1 MYEVDYKLFSSRKC
15 PVALS
20 VLSAH
25 GEFIS
30 LVMASRRFPCRYPE
44 GKSVVRNCCS
54 IFPLHDWRRNEESEV
69 RIEERRYVVVTADT

>member
-1 MYEVDYKLFSSRKC
+1 MFEVDYRLFSSRKC

-54 IFPLHDWRRNEESEV
+54 IFPLRDWRRNEGAEV
-69 RIEERRYVVVTADT
+69 RIEERR